1 MVRWC
6 VGVALAAFVAG
17 CGSTS
22 SSSSSSGTAAAPSS
36 SSSSAASPAAS
47 APPGLAQAQQATAKA
62 EKVPNT
68 IGISTPLTKKPAP
81 GKTIVFLRCDQPV
94 CAGYADGLTPAAA
107 ALGWHMKYLSFT
119 QTPQGIQSAINTAI
133 QMHPDGLFFTGQPA
147 AEIKPLLPALKKAK
161 IPVVSGFD
169 DNVPTPGGPDIA
181 NVATYPNV
189 DTYARVMAD
198 WLTADSKGKANVGLF
213 DIPSLPILASA
224 STAFQQELAKLCPA
238 CKSTVVHQQIT
249 DLGGTAIASSVV
261 STLQSH
267 PDMNYVGFVFGDM
280 VNGVPAALRAASV
293 QTQAKLFVY
302 SSSSPPNLVDLSKG
316 AETADTAFSI
326 PYFGWRAIDAF
337 ARYYNRESTA
347 IDSSAFPP
355 GQILT
360 KSNVIL
366 GTNWNFAV
374 DPQMA
379 QKFKTLWHVSG

>member
-1 MVRWC
+1 M
-6 VGVALAAFVAG
+6 
-17 CGSTS
+17 
-22 SSSSSSGTAAAPSS
+22 
-36 SSSSAASPAAS
+36 
-47 APPGLAQAQQATAKA
+47 
-62 EKVPNT
+62 PNT
-68 IGISTPLTKKPAP
+68 IGISTPLSKKPAA

-94 CAGYADGLTPAAA
+94 CAGYADGLAPAAA
-107 ALGWHMKYLSFT
+107 ALGWHVKYLGFT
-119 QTPQGIQSAINTAI
+119 QTPQGIQAAINTAI

-169 DNVPTPGGPDIA
+169 DNVPTAGGPDIA

-198 WLTADSKGKANVGLF
+198 WLTADSNGKANVGLF

-224 STAFQQELAKLCPA
+224 TTAFQQELAKRCPA
-238 CKSTVVHQQIT
+238 CKSTAVHQQIT
-249 DLGGTAIASSVV
+249 DLGGTAIANSVV

-280 VNGVPAALRAASV
+280 VAGVPAALRAASL
-293 QTQAKLFVY
+293 QDQAKLFVY
-302 SSSSPPNLVDLSKG
+302 SSSSPPNLVDVSKG

-337 ARYYNRESTA
+337 ARYYNGESTA
-347 IDSSAFPP
+347 VDTKAFPP

-360 KSNVIL
+360 KKNVIL

-379 QKFKTLWHVSG
+379 QKFKTLWHVNG